1 MGEEKAII
9 FPCFGGASNVGV
21 TTALAT
27 LEAVEEV
34 GLDKAGIGCLAII
47 PIFADSMKSQMDK
60 AKKIISVDGCPVVCA
75 KTLIERAGLKTTR
88 NIVLTKDIGMVNRA
102 LDVEVETK
110 KDIRQHIEE
119 EEVKRA
125 KELIVKAILE
135 E

>member
-1 MGEEKAII
+1 MGKEKAII
-9 FPCFGGASNVGV
+9 FPCFGGSSNVGV

-75 KTLIERAGLKTTR
+75 KTLIERAGFKTTR
-88 NIVLTKDIGMVNRA
+88 NIVLTKDMGMENRA
-102 LDVEVETK
+102 LDVEVEKK

-119 EEVKRA
+119 EEVKKA